1 MFSSYSVHFLQ
12 IVVQAFRSVKVPMII
27 ILFVIFIIFVSQM
40 LIQFIKEFRNGF
52 SATAN
57 GQTIK
62 IKITFFERQA
72 KNFTYL
78 LVAIVHHHL
87 GMVNQVVQEYDGVE
101 ILHPYAEYSLP

>member
-27 ILFVIFIIFVSQM
+27 IIFIIFVSQM

-72 KNFTYL
+72 KNFTY
-78 LVAIVHHHL
+78 
-87 GMVNQVVQEYDGVE
+87 
-101 ILHPYAEYSLP
+101 